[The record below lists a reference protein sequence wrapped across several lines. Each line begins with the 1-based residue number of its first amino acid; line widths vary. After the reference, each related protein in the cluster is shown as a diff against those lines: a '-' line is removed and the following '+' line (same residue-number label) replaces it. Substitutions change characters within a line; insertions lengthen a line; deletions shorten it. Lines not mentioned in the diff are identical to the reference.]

1 MTLDLQSQIS
11 LTEKDEITLPLPL
24 PYNGK
29 VLTYEEVEFFIDK
42 SIDEDKQ
49 PILVFG
55 ANWCPDCRI
64 FSGTIEIPK
73 VKNYIN

>member
-29 VLTYEEVEFFIDK
+29 VLTYEEVEFFINK
-42 SIDEDKQ
+42 SIGEDKQ

-64 FSGTIEIPK
+64 LAAQLRYQK
-73 VKNYIN
+73 

>member
-29 VLTYEEVEFFIDK
+29 VLTFEEVEVFLKK
-42 SIDEDKQ
+42 SIVRTSNLFWYLEQ
-49 PILVFG
+49 IGVQ
-55 ANWCPDCRI
+55 I
-64 FSGTIEIPK
+64 VEFSQALLRFLK
-73 VKNYIN
+73 